1 MTLSDVSARVKWVR
15 YQVRAIAQ
23 CPELTLA
30 GKRAMLL
37 AKLRYHTGLLRR
49 DQVVDCGVARIRL
62 GRESFPADWRVFF
75 EVFVSRIYD
84 GIRFDRASVIDLG
97 AHKGYFA
104 VFALG
109 RGAARVV
116 SYEPEPMNF
125 GRLAAAAYT
134 VPHWTVHREAVA
146 GETGQRSLSRRESWS
161 HTLSDGDGDGEGAVD
176 RLAVQTI
183 SLANVLADHD
193 GARPVIKLDIEGAEC
208 EALSSAPP
216 ELLAR
221 VDELVVEPHPDAGC
235 DRTAIVTLATAAG
248 LRTVDEP
255 TNLLHFVGAGHQELN
270 LRSDA

>member
-1 MTLSDVSARVKWVR
+1 MTLSDVSARVKWVN
-15 YQVRAIAQ
+15 YQLRAVAE
-23 CPELTLA
+23 CPELTRA

-62 GRESFPADWRVFF
+62 GRESFAADWRVFF

-125 GRLAAAAYT
+125 ERLAATAAS
-134 VPHWTVHREAVA
+134 VPQWTVRQEAVA
-146 GETGQRSLSRRESWS
+146 GETGVRSLSRRESWS
-161 HTLSDGDGDGEGAVD
+161 HTLLDDGDGAVD
-176 RLAVQTI
+176 RLAVHAI
-183 SLANVLADHD
+183 SLANVLAHQD
-193 GARPVIKLDIEGAEC
+193 GERHVVKLDVEGAEH
-208 EALSSAPP
+208 EGAVQ
-216 ELLAR
+216 R
-221 VDELVVEPHPDAGC
+221 
-235 DRTAIVTLATAAG
+235 AA
-248 LRTVDEP
+248 
-255 TNLLHFVGAGHQELN
+255 
-270 LRSDA
+270 

>member
-1 MTLSDVSARVKWVR
+1 MTLSDVSARVTWVK
-15 YQVRAIAQ
+15 YQLRAVAE
-23 CPELTLA
+23 CPELTRA

-49 DQVVDCGVARIRL
+49 DQVIDCGVAQIRL
-62 GRESFPADWRVFF
+62 GRESFEADWRVFF

-84 GIRFDRASVIDLG
+84 GIEFDRASVIDLG

-125 GRLAAAAYT
+125 ERLAASAAT
-134 VPHWTVHREAVA
+134 VPQWTVRQEAVA
-146 GETGQRSLSRRESWS
+146 GETGVRSLSRRESWS
-161 HTLSDGDGDGEGAVD
+161 HTLLGDGEGDGDGVVD
-176 RLAVQTI
+176 RLPVQAI
-183 SLANVLADHD
+183 SLANVLAQQD
-193 GARPVIKLDIEGAEC
+193 GERHVVKLDIEGAEC

-221 VDELVVEPHPDAGC
+221 MDELVVEPHPDAGC
-235 DRTAIVTLATAAG
+235 DGAKLITIATAAG
-248 LRTVDEP
+248 LREVREP
-255 TNLLHFVGAGHQELN
+255 TNLLHFVSAGE
-270 LRSDA
+270 R

>member
-1 MTLSDVSARVKWVR
+1 MTLSDVSARVKWVN
-15 YQVRAIAQ
+15 YQLRAVAE
-23 CPELTLA
+23 CPELTRA

-62 GRESFPADWRVFF
+62 GRESFAADWRVFF
-75 EVFVSRIYD
+75 EVFVSRIYE
-84 GIRFDRASVIDLG
+84 GIRFDGASVIDLG

-125 GRLAAAAYT
+125 ERLAATAAS
-134 VPHWTVHREAVA
+134 VPQWTVRQEAVA
-146 GETGQRSLSRRESWS
+146 GETGVRSLSRRESWS
-161 HTLSDGDGDGEGAVD
+161 HTLLADVEGAAD
-176 RLAVQTI
+176 RLAVQAI

-193 GARPVIKLDIEGAEC
+193 GERHVVKLDIEGTEH

-221 VDELVVEPHPDAGC
+221 VDELVVEPHPEAGC
-235 DRTAIVTLATAAG
+235 DRTTIVTIAAAAG
-248 LRTVDEP
+248 LREVYEP
-255 TNLLHFVGAGHQELN
+255 TNLLHFVIAGGQ
-270 LRSDA
+270 